1 MTVADKDILAAIAAG
16 TGCGLVIVDGAGL
29 IEYWSSQLEVVSG
42 LKADQVIGQPWSGL
56 MLPSGFPD
64 SEIDVVDGGG
74 MVDAETALSGIAFYP
89 EETGSEENGG
99 RRVGVLRLTSQ
110 YEENVEGFPF
120 AVETAV
126 GIPSRRAMF
135 ELVQNQIACRDRY
148 QTPFALLFLRIKNY
162 HTFVEVLGL
171 DVWES
176 TNRAIFDQ
184 LSSIIR
190 MADSV
195 GLYDESTFWV
205 VLANSTIDGTKV
217 AAEKIKRLGSA
228 MKVDALDL
236 FLSVAVAG
244 VVAHPGDNCD
254 IMVQRGL
261 AQIEKALKSA
271 SGLLVTK

>member
-16 TGCGLVIVDGAGL
+16 TGCGLVIVDDAGL
-29 IEYWSSQLEVVSG
+29 IEYWSPQLEVVSG
-42 LKADQVIGQPWSGL
+42 LPADQAVGQTWSGL
-56 MLPSGFPD
+56 LLPSGF
-64 SEIDVVDGGG
+64 SESGDDYENGGD

-89 EETGSEENGG
+89 EDADTEGSGG

-110 YEENVEGFPF
+110 YVDNVEGFPF

-135 ELVQNQIACRDRY
+135 ELVQSQIACRDRY
-148 QTPFALLFLRIKNY
+148 QTPFSLLFLRIKNY
-162 HTFVEVLGL
+162 QTFVEVLGSE
-171 DVWES
+171 VWES
-176 TNRAIFDQ
+176 TNRAIYDQ

-205 VLANSTIDGTKV
+205 VLANSSLDGTKV

-228 MKVDALDL
+228 MKVDSLDL

-261 AQIEKALKSA
+261 AQIEKALKSS
-271 SGLLVTK
+271 SGLVVSK

>member
-1 MTVADKDILAAIAAG
+1 MTVADKDILAAIATG

-29 IEYWSSQLEVVSG
+29 IEYWSPELEVVSG
-42 LKADQVIGQPWSGL
+42 LQADQVVGQPWSGL
-56 MLPSGFPD
+56 LLPSGF
-64 SEIDVVDGGG
+64 SEPGADDVASSD

-89 EETGSEENGG
+89 EDSDAEESGG
-99 RRVGVLRLTSQ
+99 RRVGILRMTSQ
-110 YEENVEGFPF
+110 YVDNVEGFPF

-135 ELVQNQIACRDRY
+135 ELVQSQIACRDRY

-162 HTFVEVLGL
+162 KTFVEVLGSE
-171 DVWES
+171 VWEI
-176 TNRAIFDQ
+176 TNRAIYDQ

-205 VLANSTIDGTKV
+205 VLANSSLDGTKV
-217 AAEKIKRLGSA
+217 AAEKIKRLGST

-261 AQIEKALKSA
+261 VQIEKALKSA
-271 SGLLVTK
+271 SGLVVTK

>member
-29 IEYWSSQLEVVSG
+29 IEYWSPQLEVVSG
-42 LKADQVIGQPWSGL
+42 LRADKVVGQTWSGL
-56 MLPSGFPD
+56 LLPSGFSEPGADDVAD
-64 SEIDVVDGGG
+64 SG
-74 MVDAETALSGIAFYP
+74 MVDATTALSGIAFYP
-89 EETGSEENGG
+89 EDEDTEGGTG

-110 YEENVEGFPF
+110 YVDNVEGFPF

-135 ELVQNQIACRDRY
+135 ELVQSQIACRDRY

-162 HTFVEVLGL
+162 QTFVEVLGY
-171 DVWES
+171 DVWEI

-205 VLANSTIDGTKV
+205 VLSNSSLDGTKV
-217 AAEKIKRLGSA
+217 AAEKIKRLGSV

-261 AQIEKALKSA
+261 AQVEKALKSS
-271 SGLLVTK
+271 SGLVVTE

>member
-29 IEYWSSQLEVVSG
+29 IEYWSPQLEVVSG
-42 LKADQVIGQPWSGL
+42 LPADQAVGQSWSGL
-56 MLPSGFPD
+56 LLPSGF
-64 SEIDVVDGGG
+64 SEPGADDVVASD
-74 MVDAETALSGIAFYP
+74 MVDAETALSGIAFFP
-89 EETGSEENGG
+89 ADPDAEESGG
-99 RRVGVLRLTSQ
+99 RRVGILRMTSQ
-110 YEENVEGFPF
+110 YVNNVEGFPF

-135 ELVQNQIACRDRY
+135 ELVQSQIACRDRY
-148 QTPFALLFLRIKNY
+148 QTPFALLFLRIKNFQ
-162 HTFVEVLGL
+162 TFVEVLGS
-171 DVWES
+171 DAWEI
-176 TNRAIFDQ
+176 TNRAIYDQ

-205 VLANSTIDGTKV
+205 VLANSALDGAKV
-217 AAEKIKRLGSA
+217 AADKIKRLGST

-271 SGLLVTK
+271 SGLVVTE